1 MQQVFVAVAAQVC
14 PLVFPCV
21 LCVKTQ
27 KQMDR
32 NGNSEI
38 SLTLGLFVYLLLLL
52 SSLKSI
58 SRIYFHS
65 RLLICSLF

>member
-1 MQQVFVAVAAQVC
+1 MRQGFVTVAAQVR

-21 LCVKTQ
+21 LCVRTQ

-38 SLTLGLFVYLLLLL
+38 CLMLGLFVYLLLLL
-52 SSLKSI
+52 SSLKSMG
-58 SRIYFHS
+58 RFYFHS
-65 RLLICSLF
+65 RLLICPLF